1 MSRKPATSFYFATVL
16 LAAAGLS
23 VAQEPTPQDRIA
35 ALKQL
40 IQEGQA
46 KIRQY
51 EWIETTVVSL
61 KGEEKSRKQNR
72 CYYGADGKVQKT
84 AIEQPDQGSSDGG
97 RRKKRIKTKIVAK
110 KKAEM
115 TAEMQR
121 AADLL
126 HMYVPPDPER
136 IQKSKDAGKASMTP
150 VEPGGPARLTFS
162 DYLLEGDTFSIT
174 LDPANGLVGAS
185 VKSYLDAPKNGV
197 HLDVSFANLPDGASY
212 PATVDLVVES
222 EKIHVKVEQSGH
234 RKAAP

>member
-1 MSRKPATSFYFATVL
+1 MPRISDDMVPVL
-16 LAAAGLS
+16 L
-23 VAQEPTPQDRIA
+23 T
-35 ALKQL
+35 
-40 IQEGQA
+40 
-46 KIRQY
+46 
-51 EWIETTVVSL
+51 SL
-61 KGEEKSRKQNR
+61 RDKDWYIVRNSSFILNHRM
-72 CYYGADGKVQKT
+72 GADAPDVISYT
-84 AIEQPDQGSSDGG
+84 SRRTEAEEAIAFYNDWWS
-97 RRKKRIKTKIVAK
+97 KYVAK